1 MSIIQYIGIHLS
13 EFKRKSYV
21 SKVAQDETAEPEKNR
36 EDRSS
41 VLGRGGL
48 DLIGL
53 GVSIGR
59 GPEGP

>member
-1 MSIIQYIGIHLS
+1 MNNNGLS
-13 EFKRKSYV
+13 EFKTEK
-21 SKVAQDETAEPEKNR
+21 PEKTR
-36 EDRSS
+36 ETRGS

-48 DLIGL
+48 DLFGL